1 MQMGI
6 SVYPTIVVP
15 RELCFEVHPIVLSQL
30 RWLKVAC
37 DGESEP
43 KLMDRRWEEVDLLN
57 YT

>member
-6 SVYPTIVVP
+6 SVYPTIVVL
-15 RELCFEVHPIVLSQL
+15 RELCFEVHHIVLSQL

-43 KLMDRRWEEVDLLN
+43 KADG
-57 YT
+57 